1 MDLESIWR
9 DSSKP
14 RSIFLQIST
23 FFVYLIQPVL
33 ATITGYLILPN
44 DFPLPGIVTVIG
56 GIIWLI
62 GHFFLNKK

>member
-9 DSSKP
+9 DLSKP

-33 ATITGYLILPN
+33 ATTIGYLILPN

-56 GIIWLI
+56 GII
-62 GHFFLNKK
+62 